1 MTTKGSSRGK
11 AGAPVILLVEDE
23 LVVREVTRE
32 VLQHAGYRV
41 LECSSAQEALHL
53 AMNPAAE
60 IDLLLTDVVMPEM
73 NGADLAACLLRMRPE
88 LVAVFMS
95 GYAESEVAKKMN
107 RSSAMHIQK
116 PFTVNLL
123 LARVA
128 EALQNHSAPKD
139 GMGSAI
145 PVAEAAR

>member
-1 MTTKGSSRGK
+1 MTTKGSSREK

-41 LECSSAQEALHL
+41 LECSSAKEALQL
-53 AMNPAAE
+53 AMNPATE

-116 PFTVNLL
+116 PFTVRSL

-128 EALQNHSAPKD
+128 DALATRWNDRSGVRVPQHPSP
-139 GMGSAI
+139 
-145 PVAEAAR
+145 